1 MTIGRIKSIFYYKI
15 QWTRRKAIY
24 KLKREITIQIQNEV
38 SKWYKEIELE
48 NKMLKKH
55 MAGLR
60 KIIIE
65 NQSKNK
71 ELEKYG
77 RCLCL
82 HMDSISVRM
91 NQVMM

>member
-1 MTIGRIKSIFYYKI
+1 
-15 QWTRRKAIY
+15 
-24 KLKREITIQIQNEV
+24 
-38 SKWYKEIELE
+38 
-48 NKMLKKH
+48 MLKKH

-82 HMDSISVRM
+82 HMDSIPVRM